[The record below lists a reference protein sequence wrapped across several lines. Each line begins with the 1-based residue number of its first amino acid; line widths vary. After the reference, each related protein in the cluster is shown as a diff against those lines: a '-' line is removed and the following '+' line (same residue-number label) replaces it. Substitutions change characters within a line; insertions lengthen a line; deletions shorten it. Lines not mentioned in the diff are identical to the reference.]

1 MEKPSLL
8 LRRRLLFASLSLLA
22 AFAVAGGAWADAS
35 SGLPGV
41 AETGVKLLLILA
53 LCALLLTQKAPSAP
67 RSRSVPARWAL
78 WGLLPPAVVLASQLG
93 PLGCAP
99 SAAALFCM
107 LFGVLTTALWE
118 ELFFRALGQKLF
130 LRDDGRYRPS
140 DVLFLTLAFALPHA
154 VNYLIHPAF
163 WQLVWAA
170 CAGLFFLALYR
181 RTGSLTLVVL
191 SHALTN
197 ALSQTIALCTA
208 GESHPYL
215 GAAADAV
222 SILGMAAL
230 AAAGLGILLRGDL
243 LAFRKE
249 TTA

>member
-1 MEKPSLL
+1 MEKPSL

-22 AFAVAGGAWADAS
+22 AFAVAGGAWADTAA
-35 SGLPGV
+35 GLSGV

-67 RSRSVPARWAL
+67 RSRSVPARSAL
-78 WGLLPPAVVLASQLG
+78 WGLLPPA
-93 PLGCAP
+93 
-99 SAAALFCM
+99 
-107 LFGVLTTALWE
+107 
-118 ELFFRALGQKLF
+118 
-130 LRDDGRYRPS
+130 
-140 DVLFLTLAFALPHA
+140 
-154 VNYLIHPAF
+154 
-163 WQLVWAA
+163 
-170 CAGLFFLALYR
+170 
-181 RTGSLTLVVL
+181 VVL

-230 AAAGLGILLRGDL
+230 AAAGLGMLFRGNL

-249 TTA
+249 AAA

>member
-8 LRRRLLFASLSLLA
+8 RRRILFASLSLLA
-22 AFAVAGGAWADAS
+22 AFAVAGG
-35 SGLPGV
+35 
-41 AETGVKLLLILA
+41 
-53 LCALLLTQKAPSAP
+53 
-67 RSRSVPARWAL
+67 
-78 WGLLPPAVVLASQLG
+78 
-93 PLGCAP
+93 
-99 SAAALFCM
+99 
-107 LFGVLTTALWE
+107 
-118 ELFFRALGQKLF
+118 
-130 LRDDGRYRPS
+130 
-140 DVLFLTLAFALPHA
+140 
-154 VNYLIHPAF
+154 
-163 WQLVWAA
+163 A

-230 AAAGLGILLRGDL
+230 AAAGLGMLFRGNL

-249 TTA
+249 DAA

>member
-8 LRRRLLFASLSLLA
+8 RRRILFASLSLLA
-22 AFAVAGGAWADAS
+22 AFAVAGGAWADTAA
-35 SGLPGV
+35 GLSGV

-67 RSRSVPARWAL
+67 RSRSVPASWA
-78 WGLLPPAVVLASQLG
+78 
-93 PLGCAP
+93 
-99 SAAALFCM
+99 
-107 LFGVLTTALWE
+107 
-118 ELFFRALGQKLF
+118 
-130 LRDDGRYRPS
+130 
-140 DVLFLTLAFALPHA
+140 
-154 VNYLIHPAF
+154 
-163 WQLVWAA
+163 
-170 CAGLFFLALYR
+170 
-181 RTGSLTLVVL
+181 LVVL

-230 AAAGLGILLRGDL
+230 AAAGLGMLFRGNL

-249 TTA
+249 AAA